1 MRDLPLSLSRASAHN
16 RPMTK
21 PSSDESMNVF
31 RMLAKPSMTETPGIM
46 IILMRVTDEIMQIGS
61 DTTDS
66 SIRRVR
72 VPSILGTILS
82 RPLRTPRTAM
92 VLVPPIMVPRSIAWS
107 SVKLEGMKVER
118 ENPTANVT
126 LRMVATERN
135 VAFLRLP
142 MRSLMSA
149 LIPASKSMMLR
160 AKVLIRGASSRNR
173 ALSKYPRTGP
183 RIIPNARTQT
193 MSGIFVFV

>member
-1 MRDLPLSLSRASAHN
+1 
-16 RPMTK
+16 MTK
-21 PSSDESMNVF
+21 PSSDERVNVL
-31 RMLAKPSMTETPGIM
+31 RMSTRPITLETPGIM
-46 IILMRVTDEIMQIGS
+46 IILMSVTDEIMQMGS

-66 SIRRVR
+66 SIR
-72 VPSILGTILS
+72 LS
-82 RPLRTPRTAM
+82 RPLRTPKTAM
-92 VLVPPIMVPRSIAWS
+92 VLVPPIMAPRSIAWS
-107 SVKLEGMKVER
+107 SVKLEGMKVES

-126 LRMVATERN
+126 LSMVATERS

-142 MRSLMSA
+142 MRSLMST
-149 LIPASKSMMLR
+149 LIPASKRMMLR

-173 ALSKYPRTGP
+173 VLSKYPRTGP